1 MTQPDIEYLL
11 SYKIGKA
18 VKQIRVGTGMTQG
31 ELASVIKTSQRRV
44 SEIENGKTELTVRE
58 FFYLLELAD
67 PSIQNALYF
76 FLRKVD

>member
-1 MTQPDIEYLL
+1 MSYQNIEYLL
-11 SYKIGKA
+11 GYKIGKA

-58 FFYLLELAD
+58 FFYLLKLAD
-67 PSIQNALYF
+67 PAIQNALYF